1 MTHAL
6 CTVPAAPVRK
16 EPAHRC
22 EMSNQLLFGEAVKVL
37 EEKGEWLRV
46 QSLYDAYEGWITHHL
61 VTTVNKEIAIAPI
74 ECFASG
80 LLNPVSCNGVL
91 MNVPMGSHLAGFD
104 VENLQLWNGWRYPG
118 SYRNGNEKGSV
129 DLLEAIAV
137 TWLNA
142 PYLWGGKTILGVDCS
157 GFVQT
162 VFKLIGV
169 PLPRDAYQQAVQ
181 GVAINNFNEARKGDV
196 AFFKNE
202 NGRVTHVGI
211 LSGEGKIIHSSGK
224 VRIDDLDSEGIV
236 NSENGIR
243 THYFHSVRRCF

>member
-1 MTHAL
+1 
-6 CTVPAAPVRK
+6 
-16 EPAHRC
+16 
-22 EMSNQLLFGEAVKVL
+22 
-37 EEKGEWLRV
+37 
-46 QSLYDAYEGWITHHL
+46 
-61 VTTVNKEIAIAPI
+61 
-74 ECFASG
+74 
-80 LLNPVSCNGVL
+80 
-91 MNVPMGSHLAGFD
+91 
-104 VENLQLWNGWRYPG
+104 
-118 SYRNGNEKGSV
+118 
-129 DLLEAIAV
+129 
-137 TWLNA
+137 
-142 PYLWGGKTILGVDCS
+142 S

-169 PLPRDAYQQAVQ
+169 PLPRDAYQQAEQ
-181 GVAINNFNEARKGDV
+181 GVPINNFNEARQGDV